1 MADRP
6 SKKASSGNENRDRK
20 NHKAWKKGADGKPA
34 PPGLRVVKE
43 RVRTPER
50 QLKDEAIRV
59 HRERRRELSIERH
72 RQRVAAEKEIASR
85 QLAELERQRASE
97 RAEES
102 RREAVGKLTGLPRK
116 AKKAAAKKERVKQ

>member
-1 MADRP
+1 MADRQG
-6 SKKASSGNENRDRK
+6 KKAPSGNENKQRK
-20 NHKAWKKGADGKPA
+20 NNKAWKRGADGKSA
-34 PPGLRVVKE
+34 PPDTRVVKE

-50 QLKDEAIRV
+50 QLKDEAIRE

-72 RQRVAAEKEIASR
+72 RQRVAVEKEIADR

-97 RAEES
+97 RAEET

-116 AKKAAAKKERVKQ
+116 AKKAIAKKERVKK

>member
-1 MADRP
+1 MADRQG
-6 SKKASSGNENRDRK
+6 KKAPSGTENKSRK
-20 NHKAWKKGADGKPA
+20 NEKAWKKGADGKPA
-34 PPGLRVVKE
+34 PPDTRVVKE

-50 QLKDEAIRV
+50 QKKDEAIRE

-72 RQRVAAEKEIASR
+72 RQRVAAEKEIAER
-85 QLAELERQRASE
+85 QVAELERQRASE

-116 AKKAAAKKERVKQ
+116 AKKAVARKERIKK